1 MAGTTL
7 EVTVLANKILC
18 MEGDFMFWFLEKCIK
33 ILDQRTSISVD
44 YFVFSVCLACTWK
57 DFLADLKILPG
68 KVGMTPVEPLRDGGQ
83 AGKPGAQEIFSCFS
97 S

>member
-18 MEGDFMFWFLEKCIK
+18 TEGDFMFWFLEKCFK
-33 ILDQRTSISVD
+33 ILDQRTSILVD

-83 AGKPGAQEIFSCFS
+83 AGKLGAQEIFPCFS